1 MGTYLSSPIIE
12 KGTEQGECLD
22 DSITPVVWGV
32 VDMQGWR
39 KSMEDTHV
47 AQTNV
52 ELPKGSTHAKVFGV
66 FDGHGGPE
74 VARFC
79 QLYLVN
85 VLTHTWNIEEGEE
98 SGEDSNKDAI
108 SPVVSRALIRA
119 FHTLDR
125 MIADIERR

>member
-22 DSITPVVWGV
+22 DAITPVVWGV

-52 ELPKGSTHAKVFGV
+52 ELSRGSTHAKVFGV

-79 QLYLVN
+79 QLYLIN
-85 VLTHTWNIEEGEE
+85 VLTHTWKVEEGEE
-98 SGEDSNKDAI
+98 SGEYSNKDAN
-108 SPVVSRALIRA
+108 SRVVGKALTRA

-125 MIADIERR
+125 MIAATERR